1 MTGPVRAVLFD
12 LDGVLI
18 DSYEAWFHVVNATV
32 AELGKPAVSRD
43 RFRSIW
49 GQGISADLKNLYPG
63 CTREQ
68 VEAVYVRA
76 MGLQTGS
83 IRVNPEARTVLDEL
97 RRRGIRRACVTN
109 TQLGLARAVLTA
121 SGLADG
127 FDDVQGVRVGIR
139 EKPEPDLLLA
149 AMAALGVTAESSLMV
164 GDSRYDEEGAAAARV
179 RFLHYDLKS
188 GSSLSSAIASA
199 MDWPA
204 AANHRRKP

>member
-1 MTGPVRAVLFD
+1 M
-12 LDGVLI
+12 
-18 DSYEAWFHVVNATV
+18 
-32 AELGKPAVSRD
+32 
-43 RFRSIW
+43 
-49 GQGISADLKNLYPG
+49 
-63 CTREQ
+63 
-68 VEAVYVRA
+68 
-76 MGLQTGS
+76 
-83 IRVNPEARTVLDEL
+83 LDEL

-188 GSSLSSAIASA
+188 GSSL
-199 MDWPA
+199 A
-204 AANHRRKP
+204 AAIDAAL